1 MNKKIK
7 LEENEEHA
15 FYESGLSAHGCLE
28 KLDDYDIRA
37 IMTYG
42 RILLKMKKTI
52 TIDWPIVGMICI
64 LSSTM
69 GIIGFSEYL
78 TYLSNKEKYNAIQM
92 AISKDWSNEQ
102 IQGLL
107 NTTKNE
113 N

>member
-28 KLDDYDIRA
+28 KLDDYAINA
-37 IMTYG
+37 IMRYG
-42 RILLKMKKTI
+42 RILLKMKKITI
-52 TIDWPIVGMICI
+52 IDWPIVAMICI

-78 TYLSNKEKYNAIQM
+78 TYLSNKQKYNTIQM
-92 AISKDWSNEQ
+92 AISKDWSDDQ
-102 IQGLL
+102 IKGLL
-107 NTTKNE
+107 NTKNE